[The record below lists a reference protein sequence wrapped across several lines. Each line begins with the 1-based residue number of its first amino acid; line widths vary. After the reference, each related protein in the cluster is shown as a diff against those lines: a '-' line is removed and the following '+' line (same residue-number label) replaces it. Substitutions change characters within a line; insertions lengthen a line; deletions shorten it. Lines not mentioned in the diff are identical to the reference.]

1 MYGDIPDSKTV
12 IVIAVTVCGHSFG
25 SKTFIVGKIKQI
37 LTESAPRPIL
47 MWRVTHH
54 IQQFLA

>member
-54 IQQFLA
+54 I